1 MNEKRMGLLDHLEEL
16 RRRILVSLLAVL
28 ALTAVALIFSDTIL
42 KVLLAPSGGLHLNAF
57 SLMDGFL
64 IRFRIALYLGV
75 AVAFPVWGYE
85 LYRFIVPGLQERERR
100 AVLPGLLASTGLFIL
115 GLVFGYVLLRTMIR
129 VMVSLFPPEV
139 AFLPVADDYLSF
151 VVFFLLACGVAFQ
164 LPVVLTILIQ
174 LRILSVSILKK
185 QRKIAYFV
193 LFVFAELVT
202 PVTDPIVA
210 PLVVLIPLVIL
221 YEGSILAGVRIEKR
235 RLKEAA
241 TSKDIIP
248 TDKQ

>member
-1 MNEKRMGLLDHLEEL
+1 MGLLDHLEEL
-16 RRRILVSLLAVL
+16 RRRVLVSLLAIL
-28 ALTAVALIFSDTIL
+28 ALTAVALIFSDTLL

-75 AVAFPVWGYE
+75 AVAFPIWGYE
-85 LYRFIVPGLQERERR
+85 LYRFIAPGLQERERQ

-115 GLVFGYVLLRTMIR
+115 GVIFGYVLLRTMIR
-129 VMVSLFPPEV
+129 VMVSFFPPEV

-164 LPVVLTILIQ
+164 LPVVLTILVQ

-193 LFVFAELVT
+193 LFVFAEIVT

-221 YEGSILAGVRIEKR
+221 YEGSIIAGVRIEKR
-235 RLKEAA
+235 RLKNAKASQEV
-241 TSKDIIP
+241 TVTGK
-248 TDKQ
+248 

>member
-1 MNEKRMGLLDHLEEL
+1 
-16 RRRILVSLLAVL
+16 
-28 ALTAVALIFSDTIL
+28 
-42 KVLLAPSGGLHLNAF
+42 
-57 SLMDGFL
+57 MDGFL

-75 AVAFPVWGYE
+75 AVAFPIWGYE
-85 LYRFIVPGLQERERR
+85 LYRFVAPGLQERERQ

-115 GLVFGYVLLRTMIR
+115 GVVFGYVLLRTMIR
-129 VMVSLFPPEV
+129 VMVSFFPPEV

-164 LPVVLTILIQ
+164 LPVVLTILVQ

-185 QRKIAYFV
+185 QRRIAYFV
-193 LFVFAELVT
+193 LFVFAEIVT

-221 YEGSILAGVRIEKR
+221 YEGSILAAVRIEKR
-235 RLKEAA
+235 RLKTAEASRENTIA
-241 TSKDIIP
+241 GK
-248 TDKQ
+248 

>member
-16 RRRILVSLLAVL
+16 RRRILISLLAILV
-28 ALTAVALIFSDTIL
+28 LTAVALVFSDTLL

-75 AVAFPVWGYE
+75 AVAFPIWGYE
-85 LYRFIVPGLQERERR
+85 LSRFVAPGLQERERR

-115 GLVFGYVLLRTMIR
+115 GVIFGYVLLRTMIR

-151 VVFFLLACGVAFQ
+151 VIFFLLACGVAFQ

-174 LRILSVSILKK
+174 LRILSVNTLKK

-193 LFVFAELVT
+193 LFVFAEIVT

-235 RLKEAA
+235 RLKEAGA
-241 TSKDIIP
+241 SQDII
-248 TDKQ
+248 TTEK